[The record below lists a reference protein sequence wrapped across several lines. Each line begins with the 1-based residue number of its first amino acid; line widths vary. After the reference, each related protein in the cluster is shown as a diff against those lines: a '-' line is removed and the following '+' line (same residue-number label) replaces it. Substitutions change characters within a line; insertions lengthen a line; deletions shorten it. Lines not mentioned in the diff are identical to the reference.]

1 MDGII
6 ILLFYLKAPKGRL
19 FKGRYNKG
27 YYFEKHQKRG
37 RLFQGQLL
45 FMEICT
51 LHEAVCME
59 ASWLSKQ
66 AGFCLVV
73 HMEKKSAWFPG
84 RNYLC
89 DHSGGN

>member
-19 FKGRYNKG
+19 FKGRYNRG
-27 YYFEKHQKRG
+27 YYFERHQKRG
-37 RLFQGQLL
+37 RSFQGRLL
-45 FMEICT
+45 FMEIRT

-66 AGFCLVV
+66 ARFCLVV
-73 HMEKKSAWFPG
+73 HIEKKISLVPG
-84 RNYLC
+84 MKLFM
-89 DHSGGN
+89 